1 MGMKLAFLL
10 LLSAPVFA
18 LQPHVREGDVQALAQ
33 LTDPQGQPLADG
45 HYMQQLV
52 GEVLFIEATFDYPD
66 GRHVLEKAQLRM
78 HPKIE
83 QVSWSR
89 IERKGDQVVR
99 RYSMDF
105 ATRKATAEH
114 VYEQKHWEE
123 QVEVDPGRTFAGIAF
138 NYAVKNLRKE
148 LSKGSEIKLRAIAF
162 TPKPRSAEVTLR
174 RNGDD
179 RVRMAGREI
188 LADKF
193 TIHPEIPAI
202 AKLFISVP
210 DQYIWLWRGEPA
222 AFLRFEGPSVEPKD
236 PILRID
242 TIPGPGP
249 GHSQARRAAG
259 RRRPQARAEP
269 AAR

>member
-1 MGMKLAFLL
+1 MKLAALL
-10 LLSAPVFA
+10 LVSMPA
-18 LQPHVREGDVQALAQ
+18 LAIQPHVREGDVQALAQ

-45 HYMQQLV
+45 HYTQTLV
-52 GEVLFIEATFDYPD
+52 GEVLHIEATFDYPD
-66 GRHVLEKAQLRM
+66 GRHVLEKARLRM
-78 HPKIE
+78 HPQIE

-89 IERKGDQVVR
+89 IESTGGQPIR

-105 ATRKATAEH
+105 ATRKASAEH
-114 VYEQKHWEE
+114 LYEQKHWEE
-123 QVEVDPGRTFAGIAF
+123 QVDVEPGRTFAGIAF

-148 LSKGSEIKLRAIAF
+148 LAKGASVKLRAIAF
-162 TPKPRSAEVTLR
+162 TPKPRSVEVTVR
-174 RNGDD
+174 RDGDD

-202 AKLFISVP
+202 AKLFISAP
-210 DQYIWLWRGEPA
+210 DQHIWMWRGEPT

-242 TIPGPGP
+242 TVPSPNPG
-249 GHSQARRAAG
+249 RAQG
-259 RRRPQARAEP
+259 RRRAPR
-269 AAR
+269 R